1 MADSNDLLRQLAA
14 EREARRSADE
24 GGSVGSAQV
33 GRPEERN
40 RKKKTPVRRPQERE
54 EQEEEPVHAPAR
66 KSAKRRS
73 AGAAATKPSK
83 KRGPAA
89 PTSLEFDADGDDAAD
104 VAGAF
109 MRNDF
114 GEGRDSLGTVAF
126 DQFASAARI
135 HALEN
140 GQVGARSFSSES
152 SASQA

>member
-1 MADSNDLLRQLAA
+1 MGDSNDLLRQLAA
-14 EREARRSADE
+14 EREARLRSEDE
-24 GGSVGSAQV
+24 GGPVGSAQV

-40 RKKKTPVRRPQERE
+40 RKKKTPVRRPQARK
-54 EQEEEPVHAPAR
+54 EQEEEPVHSPAR
-66 KSAKRRS
+66 KSAKRQS

-83 KRGPAA
+83 KRGPVA

-114 GEGRDSLGTVAF
+114 GEGRDSLGTLAF

-135 HALEN
+135 HALERN
-140 GQVGARSFSSES
+140 QVNTCFFAQSLP
-152 SASQA
+152 